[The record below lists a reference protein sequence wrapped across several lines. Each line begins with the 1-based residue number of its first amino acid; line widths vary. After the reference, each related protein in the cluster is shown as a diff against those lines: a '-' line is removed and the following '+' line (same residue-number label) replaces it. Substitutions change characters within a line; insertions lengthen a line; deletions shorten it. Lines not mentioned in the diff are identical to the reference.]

1 MTLLK
6 ASRLNVRQTEC
17 SSRLSSR
24 LMQAD
29 SWLDS
34 HFRSPRCKIRFQETV
49 IITSTLLVAPGL
61 NKIRMDD
68 HPIFILDLQLQ
79 LNHKLIS
86 LYSIHFF
93 NWCYFFN
100 IVYSDLNCASEEIFQ
115 TITSI
120 LFVRSNRQLIKIDS
134 LSNVINLYL
143 KIALNLRESR
153 TMVLMLLHNRI
164 CTRKCRPFIHSVKT
178 LRW

>member
-1 MTLLK
+1 M
-6 ASRLNVRQTEC
+6 
-17 SSRLSSR
+17 
-24 LMQAD
+24 
-29 SWLDS
+29 
-34 HFRSPRCKIRFQETV
+34 
-49 IITSTLLVAPGL
+49 
-61 NKIRMDD
+61 
-68 HPIFILDLQLQ
+68 
-79 LNHKLIS
+79 IS

-100 IVYSDLNCASEEIFQ
+100 IVYSYLNCASEEIFQ

-153 TMVLMLLHNRI
+153 TMVLMLLHNKIPPVYSLGINTALIKLSHTILVFREFRD
-164 CTRKCRPFIHSVKT
+164 TNVSYRAEHWLKCCPQLIVFTI
-178 LRW
+178 LIFLCILELF